1 MNQKENVTID
11 IRSSNPRT
19 KEYEP
24 TVQNILY
31 LQHIANTL
39 PNAFTC
45 HQIVTISDSHLMC

>member
-19 KEYEP
+19 KESEP

-45 HQIVTISDSHLMC
+45 HQIVTISYSHLMC